1 MAGMTK
7 KKTAAKKIT
16 LSDKLY
22 QDISRYCQMNNI
34 EDVESF
40 IGNCLM
46 QGYNIVKFGYTPKDN
61 LRRELLGI
69 KEPESV
75 DNDKPIEQEDKKREP
90 GISKRRIRVIKKD

>member
-1 MAGMTK
+1 MAGTTK
-7 KKTAAKKIT
+7 KTTAKKIT

-22 QDISRYCQMNNI
+22 QDISRYCQMNDI
-34 EDVESF
+34 KDVESF

-75 DNDKPIEQEDKKREP
+75 IADKPVEQEDKKKEP
-90 GISKRRIRVIKKD
+90 EISKRKIRVIKKD

>member
-1 MAGMTK
+1 MAGTTK
-7 KKTAAKKIT
+7 KTTAKKIT

-22 QDISRYCQMNNI
+22 RDISRYCQMNDI
-34 EDVESF
+34 KAVESF

-75 DNDKPIEQEDKKREP
+75 ITDKPIEQEDKKKEP
-90 GISKRRIRVIKKD
+90 EISKRKIRVIKKD

>member
-1 MAGMTK
+1 MAGTTK
-7 KKTAAKKIT
+7 KTTAKKIT

-22 QDISRYCQMNNI
+22 QDISRYCQMNDI
-34 EDVESF
+34 KDVESF

-69 KEPESV
+69 KEPEPLV
-75 DNDKPIEQEDKKREP
+75 DDKPIEKEVEKKKEQEITKR
-90 GISKRRIRVIKKD
+90 KIRVIKKD

>member
-1 MAGMTK
+1 MAGTTK
-7 KKTAAKKIT
+7 KTTAKKIT

-22 QDISRYCQMNNI
+22 QDISRYCQMNDI
-34 EDVESF
+34 KDVESF

-75 DNDKPIEQEDKKREP
+75 ITDKPIEQKEKKKEP
-90 GISKRRIRVIKKD
+90 EISKRKIRVIKKD